1 MSAETVET
9 VLARAMN
16 DAGFAESLFTNAEEA
31 LASYDL
37 TKEEIEGFK
46 SMTHEAFD
54 EYVKSSPEERKSMA
68 RPEWPPKSSGPA

>member
-9 VLARAMN
+9 VLTRAMN

-37 TKEEIEGFK
+37 TKEELESFK
-46 SMTHEAFD
+46 GMSREAF
-54 EYVKSSPEERKSMA
+54 EELAKSSPEERKSMGWGPFA
-68 RPEWPPKSSGPA
+68 PP

>member
-16 DAGFAESLFTNAEEA
+16 DASFAESLFSNAEEA

-46 SMTHEAFD
+46 SMSREAFA
-54 EYVKSSPEERKSMA
+54 EYAKVSPEERKSMG
-68 RPEWPPKSSGPA
+68 RPDWPPK